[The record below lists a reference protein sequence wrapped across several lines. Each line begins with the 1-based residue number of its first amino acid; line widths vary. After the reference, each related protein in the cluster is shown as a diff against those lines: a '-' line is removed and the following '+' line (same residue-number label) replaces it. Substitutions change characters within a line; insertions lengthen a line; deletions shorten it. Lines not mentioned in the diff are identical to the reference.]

1 MKTSQSFAQSSTIH
15 RLQTR
20 AEVISMWRLF
30 SEDSSIKLPSS
41 ITCVAKDVI
50 AKFAHLIRSLE
61 KLEGKG
67 SQKYTSQFYV
77 WSSSEQALLQSHI
90 INAALTS
97 SADDVDIQL
106 CIGALAQGVDLLQT
120 TFQPL
125 LLSGA
130 LLSFLGQGRMTIAEY
145 KMCLQRMGLSTDGT
159 VETLRKRIDS
169 EVRKIQGEGSCPGQ
183 EEQRK
188 EFGELPRVVPLQRE
202 IGRQLALPMPGYWDL
217 PECVASL
224 LQDAEDMCPN
234 DEQIFTAYKSW
245 DNTKLVDDLL
255 LRRNRLMYAV
265 LKELRVRAVSS
276 AGHSLFVNEAKS
288 LSIKFIDICHEP
300 HIRKLF
306 FMQQVRQYFEI
317 YSFGSSIDTPIQFE
331 VLTKLNALWQSR
343 IDACPEAPT
352 LEFCTMVKGQNGPE
366 YIFRLISG
374 AIDVPSTDRDYSF
387 YDKLLV
393 LDIDNEE
400 GSDNLSS

>member
-1 MKTSQSFAQSSTIH
+1 M
-15 RLQTR
+15 
-20 AEVISMWRLF
+20 LF

-41 ITCVAKDVI
+41 IICVAKDVI
-50 AKFAHLIRSLE
+50 TKLAHLIRSLE

-106 CIGALAQGVDLLQT
+106 CIGALAQGADLLQT

-130 LLSFLGQGRMTIAEY
+130 LLSFLGKGRRTIAEY
-145 KMCLQRMGLSTDGT
+145 RTCLERMGLSTDGT
-159 VETLRKRIDS
+159 VEALRKRIDN
-169 EVRKIQGEGSCPGQ
+169 EVRKIQDDTSHPGQ

-188 EFGELPRVVPLQRE
+188 EFGQLPRVVLLKRE
-202 IGRQLALPMPGYWDL
+202 IERQLALPMPGYWDL

-224 LQDAEDMCPN
+224 LQDAEDVCPN
-234 DEQIFTAYKSW
+234 DEQIFMAYKSL
-245 DNTKLVDDLL
+245 DNTEPMDDLL

-276 AGHSLFVNEAKS
+276 AGHSLFVNDAKI
-288 LSIKFIDICHEP
+288 LSTKFMDICHEP

-317 YSFGSSIDTPIQFE
+317 YAFASSID
-331 VLTKLNALWQSR
+331 
-343 IDACPEAPT
+343 
-352 LEFCTMVKGQNGPE
+352 
-366 YIFRLISG
+366 
-374 AIDVPSTDRDYSF
+374 VPY
-387 YDKLLV
+387 LV
-393 LDIDNEE
+393 R
-400 GSDNLSS
+400 SSHQAQ